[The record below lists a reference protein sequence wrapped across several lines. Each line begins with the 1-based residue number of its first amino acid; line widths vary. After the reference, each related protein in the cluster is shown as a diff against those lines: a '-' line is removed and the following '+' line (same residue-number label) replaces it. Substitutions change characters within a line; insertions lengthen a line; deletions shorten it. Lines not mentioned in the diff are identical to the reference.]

1 MLAKLPFKSIAL
13 FFLLLACSACE
24 SKPHPNPIATMA
36 SKNTALNQVISENL
50 ETQPGRYGDFF
61 VSESKE
67 SLNPEDFRIREE
79 SRIKS
84 ENWLFSPSRSMAIS
98 LNKTITEPD
107 QSVDIYNRQ
116 GNQHIERV
124 DVCGSTCKY
133 IGIYWLDDSN
143 FVSVSI
149 PEYYAPSNVPQ
160 SSYIMV
166 ISHYNLADRTIIRYR
181 SSAISRPVKSEL
193 PSNQAS
199 EFDERQFQ
207 QVINAYIDS
216 KEGEDSGRERK
227 ETRQIIYG
235 DIDFDGDKDAVV
247 EYTLVGAGGGNSY
260 GQNLA
265 VFRNTNGQVEI
276 LTDEVVGGKFYRSF
290 NLEHIADGRIYG
302 VTETCADTSQGLC
315 QNPKVEQ
322 VTFVLQDN
330 KLKEE

>member
-1 MLAKLPFKSIAL
+1 MHVKPIPFKFIAL
-13 FFLLLACSACE
+13 LFLSLTCSSCPQEKAASIDDLASR
-24 SKPHPNPIATMA
+24 ST
-36 SKNTALNQVISENL
+36 TLNQIISEHL
-50 ETQPGRYGDFF
+50 ETQRGKYSKLFTSASKEPLNPQDFGVF
-61 VSESKE
+61 QESKIE
-67 SLNPEDFRIREE
+67 N
-79 SRIKS
+79 
-84 ENWLFSPSRSMAIS
+84 ENWLFFPDKSLAIS
-98 LNKTITEPD
+98 LNTTITEPD

-116 GNQHIERV
+116 GNQHVERV
-124 DVCGSTCKY
+124 DVCGSSCKY

-149 PEYYAPSNVPQ
+149 PEYHAPSNVPQ

-166 ISHYNLADRTIIRYR
+166 ISHYNLADKTIIRYR
-181 SSAISRPVKSEL
+181 SSAISRPVKPEL

-207 QVINAYIDS
+207 QVINAYIAS

-235 DIDFDGDKDAVV
+235 DIDFDGDKDAVI

-265 VFRNTNGQVEI
+265 VFRNTNGQFEI

-322 VTFVLQDN
+322 VTFVVQDN